1 MSFWSSRSCP
11 PTLPHDNI
19 WINYELNLIDCRS
32 MVQVY
37 QQFSRQ
43 DKLKRSVKDI
53 LLNKAE
59 TSNCKLNLI
68 DTMQRLGIS
77 YHFEEE
83 IRSILSTIS
92 MEPVNVR
99 HADDVASTALKFRL
113 LRENGFSAD
122 PGIRIIVPD

>member
-1 MSFWSSRSCP
+1 
-11 PTLPHDNI
+11 
-19 WINYELNLIDCRS
+19 

-37 QQFSRQ
+37 QFSQ
-43 DKLKRSVKDI
+43 DNLKRSIKDM
-53 LLNKAE
+53 LMNKAE
-59 TSNCKLNLI
+59 SSCKLNLI

-83 IRSILSTIS
+83 IRSILSTMS

-99 HADDVASTALKFRL
+99 HDVASTALKFRL

-122 PGIRIIVPD
+122 PGIRITVVPD